1 MENVVVAI
9 FDVESEG
16 YQAITELKQ
25 APAGADAIISQ
36 AFLIRK
42 EYGRII
48 TKDEYDTGI
57 QTQDDTVKGGLLG
70 AFVGILGGPLGVLLG
85 GNIGLLVG
93 MGMDT
98 ADAMDNVSMIE
109 QIAGKIPEGSTAVI
123 GLVQEETPVYVD
135 QHLSKFQTK
144 VMRFDAAVVAQEIE
158 TAREVEKQLQKEAR
172 EKLHQQKK
180 DEFKQKVEEHR
191 SRIQAQFEEL
201 KGKLLK

>member
-25 APAGADAIISQ
+25 APAGADAILSQ
-36 AFLIRK
+36 AVLIQK
-42 EYGRII
+42 EYGRIV
-48 TKDEYDTGI
+48 TKDEYDTGV
-57 QTQDDTVKGGLLG
+57 QTQDDTIKGGLLG

-109 QIAGKIPEGSTAVI
+109 QIAGKIPEGSTAII
-123 GLVQEETPVYVD
+123 GLVQEETPAYVD
-135 QHLSKFQTK
+135 QQLSKFQTK
-144 VMRFDAAVVAQEIE
+144 MMRFDAAVVAQEIE
-158 TAREVEKQLQKEAR
+158 TARELEKQLQKEAR
-172 EKLHQQKK
+172 EKLRQQKK

-201 KGKLLK
+201 KAKVKK